1 MTNITSGFKA
11 TGLYLLKAIRET
23 AFASFMLT
31 QASAP
36 FIPDAVDK
44 ENLQPSDSPRPTTSL
59 APYNRPRAE
68 VSSASTLAERIVQT
82 PI

>member
-11 TGLYLLKAIRET
+11 TGLYLLKATRKT

-31 QASAP
+31 EAPAP

-44 ENLQPSDSPRPTTSL
+44 KICNLL
-59 APYNRPRAE
+59 
-68 VSSASTLAERIVQT
+68 T
-82 PI
+82 PPGQRLL